1 MNSLFQIVSGFLGKV
16 LVIMAKTKPVLPKAD
31 SAFEFVSLKDAAY
44 KQSMAGDAAESMLLS
59 VSRFVR
65 MNHPKWPHEK
75 DEVVDN
81 MLRDGYLLRFGE
93 TEKGQT
99 REFGYVDG
107 NFIDVTQLPT
117 KPKHTEIISV
127 AYATGL
133 SNYDYRMIDNPDK
146 KAIVQEYRAAAANY
160 VSLNKGRLVKK
171 LDEIDNPEKAKKRSD
186 NKTFRKHWEDL
197 FEKGEAKIRI
207 AQKLGDPD
215 ADTARYNRAVAAF
228 WKEMNAK

>member
-1 MNSLFQIVSGFLGKV
+1 MSK
-16 LVIMAKTKPVLPKAD
+16 AKPALPKAE

-107 NFIDVTQLPT
+107 NFIDVSLLQT
-117 KPKHTEIISV
+117 KPKHTEVISV

-146 KAIVQEYRAAAANY
+146 KAIVQEYRTAAANY

-207 AQKLGDPD
+207 AQKQGDPD
-215 ADTARYNRAVAAF
+215 ADSAKYNRAVAAF